1 MGRSMAKAAA
11 AHVHYT
17 IRCVGGVV
25 NCLVVTSLARTRSL
39 AEIVTIGIV
48 RRCLLGR
55 EAEATTQLDWPWK
68 ITATIRRPCYG
79 PSCARDLKVL
89 AGNCLPFAACTAFS
103 STFKPRPGP
112 SGSAMYPSTGRSTF
126 GHRRW
131 PSSSNGR
138 KYSVMMKFG
147 IHAEAWT
154 VAESAMVVEL

>member
-1 MGRSMAKAAA
+1 MEALYHASIGQSVTTSRSEGCSKLP
-11 AHVHYT
+11 
-17 IRCVGGVV
+17 RP
-25 NCLVVTSLARTRSL
+25 ARGQSHAPAGSPAL
-39 AEIVTIGIV
+39 EDSGHDSSA
-48 RRCLLGR
+48 
-55 EAEATTQLDWPWK
+55 
-68 ITATIRRPCYG
+68 CYG
-79 PSCARDLKVL
+79 PSSARDLKVL
-89 AGNCLPFAACTAFS
+89 AANRLPFAARTAFS

-154 VAESAMVVEL
+154 VADSAMVVEL